1 MKEKMSNWPVDV
13 GILAVEIYFPCHYV
27 DQAEL
32 EEFDGASTGKYTIG
46 LGQTTMAFC
55 TDREDVHSLCL
66 TVVERLMEKHRIS
79 YTDIGRLE
87 VGTETLVDKSKSV
100 KTVLMQLFERSG
112 NSDVEGV
119 DSTNACYGG
128 TAALFNCA
136 NWLESSAWDG
146 RYALMV
152 ASDIAVYPRG
162 NARCTGGAGAVA
174 FLLGPN
180 APLILERG
188 TRSTHMQHAYD
199 FYKPNMTSEY
209 PLVDGKLSAACYLV
223 ALDKCYKL
231 YKKKYYAKHSKS
243 FTVFQADAFLF
254 HTPYCKLVQ
263 KSFARLVMND
273 VVDGQH
279 NNWPSL
285 ESHKDVELSET
296 FFNKEIEKAAMK
308 ASLKMFEEKTKPS
321 LNLSTR
327 IGNMYTASLYG
338 ALISFLI
345 SHSAEKLIGKRIVLF
360 SYGSG
365 LSSTMFS
372 IRVGDKMNQ
381 LKRLY
386 TGISDVVSRLDSRTK
401 IDPAV
406 FDEIMALREITCH
419 TAPHSPVAD
428 VAAFFPGTWYLTNID
443 ETYRRKYERKPL
455 DGTDSDQSKTS
466 LRLL

>member
-1 MKEKMSNWPVDV
+1 MKDKMSNWPIDI
-13 GILAVEIYFPCHYV
+13 GILALEIYFPPHYV

-32 EEFDGASTGKYTIG
+32 EEFDGVSTGKYTIG
-46 LGQTTMAFC
+46 LGQTTMGFC

-66 TVVERLMEKHRIS
+66 TVVERLMERHKIS
-79 YTDIGRLE
+79 YQEIGRLE

-100 KTVLMQLFERSG
+100 KTVLMQLFEQSG

-128 TAALFNCA
+128 TAALFNCV

-152 ASDIAVYPRG
+152 ASDIAVYPKG

-174 FLLGPN
+174 VLLGPH

-209 PLVDGKLSAACYLV
+209 PLVDGKLSAACYIV
-223 ALDKCYKL
+223 ALDKCYNL
-231 YKKKYYAKHSKS
+231 YKKKYHAKCSKP
-243 FTVFQADAFLF
+243 FNVFQADAFLF

-263 KSFARLVMND
+263 KSFARLVLND
-273 VVDGQH
+273 VVDGQYIK
-279 NNWPSL
+279 WPEL
-285 ESHKDVELSET
+285 ESLKDIDLSET

-321 LNLSTR
+321 LNLSKR

-338 ALISFLI
+338 ALISFLNSENI
-345 SHSAEKLIGKRIVLF
+345 EKLMGKSMVLF

-365 LSSTMFS
+365 LTSTMFGIKVS
-372 IRVGDKMNQ
+372 NEIKRM
-381 LKRLY
+381 KRLY
-386 TGISDVVSRLDSRTK
+386 SGISDVVTRLDCRTK

-419 TAPHSPVAD
+419 RGD
-428 VAAFFPGTWYLTNID
+428 Y
-443 ETYRRKYERKPL
+443 
-455 DGTDSDQSKTS
+455 
-466 LRLL
+466 